1 MIKKHHRSQRL
12 EGELLKVL
20 SEIIREDLKDPRLN
34 LITLTDIKVSRDL
47 SFAKIFI
54 SHLDEE
60 KAKEGLMAL
69 NKGKGFIRK
78 QIGMKLKLRIVPEIA
93 FFIDDTLN
101 YSLKI
106 NKILKSI
113 EKDEND
119 TEEIPEEKD
128 QA

>member
-12 EGELLKVL
+12 EGELMKVL
-20 SEIIREDLKDPRLN
+20 AEIIREDLKDPRLN
-34 LITLTDIKVSRDL
+34 LITITDVTVAKDL

-60 KAKEGLMAL
+60 KAKAGLDAL

-113 EKDEND
+113 EKETKTDNEVN
-119 TEEIPEEKD
+119 EEKE
-128 QA
+128 

>member
-12 EGELLKVL
+12 EGELQKVL
-20 SEIIREDLKDPRLN
+20 AEVIREDLKDPRLS
-34 LITLTDIKVSRDL
+34 LITITDVKVARDL

-60 KAKEGLMAL
+60 KAKAGLEAL

-106 NKILKSI
+106 NEILRKIDTKDDGG
-113 EKDEND
+113 KDE
-119 TEEIPEEKD
+119 D
-128 QA
+128 QDE

>member
-12 EGELLKVL
+12 EGELQKVL
-20 SEIIREDLKDPRLN
+20 AEVIREDLKDPRLS
-34 LITLTDIKVSRDL
+34 LITITDVKVARDL

-54 SHLDEE
+54 SHLDDE
-60 KAKEGLMAL
+60 KAKAGLDAL

-93 FFIDDTLN
+93 FFLDDTLN

-106 NKILKSI
+106 NEILRKIDV
-113 EKDEND
+113 KDD
-119 TEEIPEEKD
+119 GGKEEE
-128 QA
+128 

>member
-12 EGELLKVL
+12 EGELMKVL
-20 SEIIREDLKDPRLN
+20 AETIREDLKDPRLN
-34 LITLTDIKVSRDL
+34 LITITDVTVAKDL

-60 KAKEGLMAL
+60 KAKSGLDAL

-113 EKDEND
+113 EKETKTESEEN
-119 TEEIPEEKD
+119 EEKE
-128 QA
+128 

>member
-1 MIKKHHRSQRL
+1 MIRKHHRSQRL
-12 EGELLKVL
+12 EGELMKVL
-20 SEIIREDLKDPRLN
+20 AEVIREDLKDPRLN
-34 LITLTDIKVSRDL
+34 LITITDVTVAKDL

-60 KAKEGLMAL
+60 KAKAGLDAL

-113 EKDEND
+113 EKETKPLDE
-119 TEEIPEEKD
+119 ESKEIE
-128 QA
+128 

>member
-12 EGELLKVL
+12 EGELMKVL
-20 SEIIREDLKDPRLN
+20 AEIIREDLKDPRLN
-34 LITLTDIKVSRDL
+34 LITITDVTVAKDL

-60 KAKEGLMAL
+60 KAKAGLDAL

-93 FFIDDTLN
+93 FFIDDTIN

-113 EKDEND
+113 EKETKTDNEVN
-119 TEEIPEEKD
+119 EEKE
-128 QA
+128 

>member
-1 MIKKHHRSQRL
+1 MIRKHHRSQRL
-12 EGELLKVL
+12 EGELMKVL
-20 SEIIREDLKDPRLN
+20 AEVIREDLKDPRLN
-34 LITLTDIKVSRDL
+34 LITITDVTVAKDL

-60 KAKEGLMAL
+60 KAKAGLDAL
-69 NKGKGFIRK
+69 NKAKGFIRK

-113 EKDEND
+113 EKESKTDN
-119 TEEIPEEKD
+119 EEGEEKE
-128 QA
+128 

>member
-12 EGELLKVL
+12 EGELMKVMA
-20 SEIIREDLKDPRLN
+20 EIIREDLKDPRLN
-34 LITLTDIKVSRDL
+34 LITVTDITVAKDL

-60 KAKEGLMAL
+60 KAKEGLDAL

-113 EKDEND
+113 EKDSVSQDIEN
-119 TEEIPEEKD
+119 EENE
-128 QA
+128 

>member
-1 MIKKHHRSQRL
+1 MIRKHHRSQRL
-12 EGELLKVL
+12 EGELMKVL
-20 SEIIREDLKDPRLN
+20 AEVIREDLKDPRLN
-34 LITLTDIKVSRDL
+34 LITITDVTVAKDL

-60 KAKEGLMAL
+60 KAKAGLDAL

-113 EKDEND
+113 EKESKPDND
-119 TEEIPEEKD
+119 VDEEKE
-128 QA
+128 

>member
-12 EGELLKVL
+12 EGELMKVL
-20 SEIIREDLKDPRLN
+20 AEIIREDLKDPRLHM
-34 LITLTDIKVSRDL
+34 ITITDVSVAKDL

-54 SHLDEE
+54 SHLEE
-60 KAKEGLMAL
+60 DKAKAGLEAL

-93 FFIDDTLN
+93 FYIDDTLN

-106 NKILKSI
+106 NKILKSF
-113 EKDEND
+113 EK
-119 TEEIPEEKD
+119 EEKE
-128 QA
+128 

>member
-20 SEIIREDLKDPRLN
+20 AEIIREDLKDPRLN

-60 KAKEGLMAL
+60 KVKEGLMAL

-113 EKDEND
+113 EKDESD
-119 TEEIPEEKD
+119 TEEIPEEKE
-128 QA
+128 

>member
-12 EGELLKVL
+12 EGELMKVL
-20 SEIIREDLKDPRLN
+20 AEIIREDLKDPRLN
-34 LITLTDIKVSRDL
+34 LITITDVTVAKDL

-60 KAKEGLMAL
+60 KAKAGLDAL

-113 EKDEND
+113 EKETKSEDNEN
-119 TEEIPEEKD
+119 EEKE
-128 QA
+128 

>member
-12 EGELLKVL
+12 EGELMKVL
-20 SEIIREDLKDPRLN
+20 AEIIREDLKDPRLN
-34 LITLTDIKVSRDL
+34 LITITDVTVAKDL

-60 KAKEGLMAL
+60 KAKAGLDAL

-113 EKDEND
+113 EKETIAENKEN
-119 TEEIPEEKD
+119 EENE
-128 QA
+128 

>member
-1 MIKKHHRSQRL
+1 MIRKHHRSQRL
-12 EGELLKVL
+12 EGELMKVL
-20 SEIIREDLKDPRLN
+20 AEVIREDLKDPRLN
-34 LITLTDIKVSRDL
+34 LITITDVTVAKDL

-60 KAKEGLMAL
+60 KAKAGLDAL

-113 EKDEND
+113 EKESKTDK
-119 TEEIPEEKD
+119 EEDEEKE
-128 QA
+128 

>member
-1 MIKKHHRSQRL
+1 MIRKHHRSQRL
-12 EGELLKVL
+12 EGELMKVL
-20 SEIIREDLKDPRLN
+20 AEIIREDLKDPRLS
-34 LITLTDIKVSRDL
+34 LISITDVSVAKDL

-60 KAKEGLMAL
+60 KAKAGLDAL

-113 EKDEND
+113 EKDNKSLDEKD
-119 TEEIPEEKD
+119 EEKE
-128 QA
+128 

>member
-1 MIKKHHRSQRL
+1 MIRKHHRSQRL
-12 EGELLKVL
+12 EGELMKVL
-20 SEIIREDLKDPRLN
+20 AEVIREDLKDPRLN
-34 LITLTDIKVSRDL
+34 LITITDVTVAKDL

-60 KAKEGLMAL
+60 KAKAGLDAL

-113 EKDEND
+113 EKETKADN
-119 TEEIPEEKD
+119 EEDEEKE
-128 QA
+128 

>member
-12 EGELLKVL
+12 EGELMKVL
-20 SEIIREDLKDPRLN
+20 AEIIREDIKDPRLN
-34 LITLTDIKVSRDL
+34 LITITDVTVAKDL

-60 KAKEGLMAL
+60 KAKAGLDAL

-113 EKDEND
+113 EKETKTDNEVN
-119 TEEIPEEKD
+119 EEKE
-128 QA
+128 

>member
-12 EGELLKVL
+12 EGELQKVL
-20 SEIIREDLKDPRLN
+20 AEVIREDLKDPRLS
-34 LITLTDIKVSRDL
+34 LITITDVKVARDL

-54 SHLDEE
+54 SHLDDE
-60 KAKEGLMAL
+60 KAKAGLDAL

-93 FFIDDTLN
+93 FFLDDTLN

-106 NKILKSI
+106 NEILRKIDV
-113 EKDEND
+113 KDD
-119 TEEIPEEKD
+119 GGKEED
-128 QA
+128 